1 MVTQASTVRTY
12 PLLGQAPLQSTSL
25 PLPQTSA
32 TDWLAAQEAAYGLTP
47 LQSTALPL
55 PQSTGFTDLGYS
67 SSPNMLKSGGLAFM
81 DLNDMSGSTGN
92 IVASPLDNYTSV
104 LNATTTI
111 QDPNANL
118 GFLGN
123 LKNEWGNL
131 SSMNKMGVG
140 LSAAMGLFNM
150 YNGFQQARQMKSYM
164 KNQMNLANKQYA
176 NNVKTYN
183 TNLEDRQMRRKAA
196 NEDAESVESY
206 MARNRVG

>member
-1 MVTQASTVRTY
+1 MGIQSNTVRTY
-12 PLLGQAPLQSTSL
+12 PLLAEAPIQSTSL

-32 TDWLAAQEAAYGLTP
+32 TDWLATQEAAYGLKP
-47 LQSTALPL
+47 LQITALPL

-67 SSPNMLKSGGLAFM
+67 ASPNT
-81 DLNDMSGSTGN
+81 SGSTGN

-104 LNATTTI
+104 LNATTAI
-111 QDPNANL
+111 QNPQQQAGVVDL
-118 GFLGN
+118 
-123 LKNEWGNL
+123 LKTNWGDL
-131 SSMNKMGVG
+131 STMGKMGVG
-140 LSAAMGLFNM
+140 MSAAMGLFNM

-196 NEDAESVESY
+196 NADAESVDSY